1 MEILNYNKS
10 SLNTKGQIWDNFL
23 LVSNILTEYYSFEDM
38 IVEKFLS
45 GGLGD
50 FDWLMILKISL

>member
-1 MEILNYNKS
+1 MDILNYNKS
-10 SLNTKGQIWDNFL
+10 SYYTNCKKWDNFPL
-23 LVSNILTEYYSFEDM
+23 FSNSVTEYYSFEDM

>member
-1 MEILNYNKS
+1 MDILDYNKS
-10 SLNTKGQIWDNFL
+10 SYYTNCKKWDNFL
-23 LVSNILTEYYSFEDM
+23 LFSNSVTEYYS
-38 IVEKFLS
+38 VEKFLS

>member
-10 SLNTKGQIWDNFL
+10 SLNRKGNFL
-23 LVSNILTEYYSFEDM
+23 LLSNIVTEYYSFEDM

-50 FDWLMILKISL
+50 FD

>member
-23 LVSNILTEYYSFEDM
+23 LVSDSVTEYYS
-38 IVEKFLS
+38 VEKFLS